1 METVTIVGPLCTPL
15 DYLAKNVSVSKLQPG
30 DVVFVPNVGAYG
42 LTASLIAF
50 LSREIPK
57 EIIIKNQSVICSH
70 TLKIVRGVENNG

>member
-1 METVTIVGPLCTPL
+1 
-15 DYLAKNVSVSKLQPG
+15 
-30 DVVFVPNVGAYG
+30 FVPNVGAYG